1 MPTKK
6 KTTGAPLSRL
16 NNYSQKVKDEVN
28 SINFNEKDIPAVP
41 DNHPDLM
48 FESNDEEVTNP
59 DETTIQTNDAFI
71 LGYVDMPERIRG
83 AYNIKKI
90 KKEDLLED
98 IVLNRLDA
106 LKRPL
111 ILKSVSYQKEE
122 LYSAKINPIGKSEIN
137 LRAKSLALSLI
148 RKMHVEEAK
157 NKLIG
162 KVSTIKSCMFALYF
176 IIKNLKSESK
186 QYASPDSPIEDK
198 EQEEA
203 KSIEEKS
210 DESNANTPHIENGK
224 IITNHYEIDIQ
235 GLTAFLSKYK
245 EIEKLKK
252 LYVAKQ

>member
-1 MPTKK
+1 MLIKRK
-6 KTTGAPLSRL
+6 MTGNIVIRL

-28 SINFNEKDIPAVP
+28 SINFKEKDVP
-41 DNHPDLM
+41 GVPENFPELM
-48 FESNDEEVTNP
+48 FEPNDEDINNP
-59 DETTIQTNDAFI
+59 DDSTIQTNDALI

-111 ILKSVSYQKEE
+111 ALKSVSYQKEE

-176 IIKNLKSESK
+176 IVKNLKSESM
-186 QYASPDSPIEDK
+186 QIVSTDSPIDNRD
-198 EQEEA
+198 QEEA
-203 KSIEEKS
+203 KSIEEKQN
-210 DESNANTPHIENGK
+210 ENNANMPHIENGK
-224 IITNHYEIDIQ
+224 MITNNFEIDIQ
-235 GLTAFLSKYK
+235 GLTAYLTKFK

-252 LYVAKQ
+252 AAPAKQ